1 MVNVNIRDL
10 QPLDDKVVISLVEVD
25 GVTPG
30 GIILPDAAKEKPTRG
45 RVIAVG
51 NGRLLDDGTRSKMQ
65 VKKNDEVLFAS
76 YVGTEIRVE
85 GEEYMIVDESSILA
99 IVG

>member
-10 QPLDDKVVISLVEVD
+10 QPLDDKVVINLVEVD